1 MGTNLSKE
9 NLKRKIDISDSTNIK
24 KFKLQEANNEGD
36 KKEKSL
42 SLQDG
47 LPGFSIDRESRKY
60 FWYLYMFVYFLFSR
74 FESFNWNHQ
83 H

>member
-47 LPGFSIDRESRKY
+47 LPGFSIDRESRKC
-60 FWYLYMFVYFLFSR
+60 FWYLNMFVYFLFSR

>member
-47 LPGFSIDRESRKY
+47 LPGFSIDRESRNY
-60 FWYLYMFVYFLFSR
+60 FWYFYVCIFSLFKV
-74 FESFNWNHQ
+74 
-83 H
+83 

>member
-24 KFKLQEANNEGD
+24 KFKFQEINNEGD
-36 KKEKSL
+36 KKESL
-42 SLQDG
+42 SLRDG

-60 FWYLYMFVYFLFSR
+60 F
-74 FESFNWNHQ
+74 
-83 H
+83 